1 MNATTKLQVCA
12 CLLALLACPSA
23 ATAEE
28 GYWKLAGGAQF
39 LNPRVPPQGPSTR
52 SGGGWAAT
60 YSVEE
65 GKVGYKVVS
74 TFNPQNQVTIVME
87 GSWAPPPSA
96 IYPGE
101 VIPVRAR
108 AAVLEAR
115 GKGIGGGDPVVQCR
129 VAAATVKDGR
139 SMPIGELVPL
149 FVGPNRGGAR
159 GMAGAFKEFVNTT
172 EVLGKK
178 GGNFAS
184 IREVYL
190 VYIVGHGQ
198 AHSEQV
204 QVAYRYEWVNGAVPR
219 VELGKIWRVKDE
231 GWEGV
236 WTRRGSSN
244 VFDGVWTKGSQKL
257 TAVLTI
263 TITGEVV
270 TVDRTQSSN
279 GDVCTYSGTIAAD
292 GRSVAGMVRSYGGGG
307 SLTRW
312 SAVIER

>member
-1 MNATTKLQVCA
+1 MNATTKLQVFA
-12 CLLALLACPSA
+12 CLLALPACLPA
-23 ATAEE
+23 ASAEE
-28 GYWKLAGGAQF
+28 GYWKLAGGVQF

-52 SGGGWAAT
+52 SGNGWNAT
-60 YSVEE
+60 YSVAE
-65 GKVGYKVVS
+65 GKIGYKLVS
-74 TFNPQNQVTIVME
+74 TFNPQNVVTIVME

-115 GKGIGGGDPVVQCR
+115 GKGVGGGDPSVQCHIFS
-129 VAAATVKDGR
+129 ATVKDGR
-139 SMPIGELVPL
+139 SVPGGALVNL
-149 FVGPNRGGAR
+149 FVGPNRGSAR
-159 GMAGAFKEFVNTT
+159 GMAGAYKEYANTT
-172 EVLGKK
+172 EFFGQK

-184 IREVYL
+184 AREIYL
-190 VYIVGHGQ
+190 LYMVGHGQ
-198 AHSEQV
+198 AHSEAV
-204 QVAYRYEWVNGAVPR
+204 QAAYRYQWVNGAVPR
-219 VELGKIWRVKDE
+219 VELGKTWRVKDE

-244 VFDGVWTKGSQKL
+244 VFDAVWTKGSQKL
-257 TAVLTI
+257 TGVLTI
-263 TITGEVV
+263 TIIGEVV

-279 GDVCTYSGTIAAD
+279 GDICTYSGTIAAD
-292 GRSVAGMVRSYGGGG
+292 GRSVAGTVRSYGGGG